1 MIFYSDLL
9 SVVLC
14 SFRVSFFFFFQAE
27 DGIRDLTVTG
37 VQTCALPI
45 LQEVEGRLRTIRQ
58 RLPAIVDERA
68 ARLQER
74 VKRLLEGAGAGR
86 DSVDQSRLAQEVAL
100 LADRSDVSEE
110 LTRLDSHLDQFR
122 AFLRKTE
129 PVGRSLD
136 FLLQEMNREINT
148 IGSKVG
154 DTVVTQEV
162 VAVKA
167 ELEKI
172 REQVQ
177 NVE

>member
-1 MIFYSDLL
+1 S
-9 SVVLC
+9 
-14 SFRVSFFFFFQAE
+14 
-27 DGIRDLTVTG
+27 
-37 VQTCALPI
+37 
-45 LQEVEGRLRTIRQ
+45 
-58 RLPAIVDERA
+58 
-68 ARLQER
+68 
-74 VKRLLEGAGAGR
+74 AGAGR
-86 DSVDQSRLAQEVAL
+86 DSVDQGALGQEVARA
-100 LADRSDVSEE
+100 ADRSDVSEG
-110 LTRLDSHLDQFR
+110 LNRLDSHLAQFR

-136 FLLQEMNREINT
+136 VLLQELNREINT

-162 VAVKA
+162 VAVKS

>member
-1 MIFYSDLL
+1 MRF
-9 SVVLC
+9 C
-14 SFRVSFFFFFQAE
+14 SPASGTSLGRRSWR
-27 DGIRDLTVTG
+27 RDLR
-37 VQTCALPI
+37 AR

-68 ARLQER
+68 SRLQER
-74 VKRLLEGAGAGR
+74 IKRLLESAGAGR
-86 DSVDQSRLAQEVAL
+86 DSVDQGRLAQEVAL

-110 LTRLDSHLDQFR
+110 LTRLDSHLAQFR

-136 FLLQEMNREINT
+136 FLLQELNREINT